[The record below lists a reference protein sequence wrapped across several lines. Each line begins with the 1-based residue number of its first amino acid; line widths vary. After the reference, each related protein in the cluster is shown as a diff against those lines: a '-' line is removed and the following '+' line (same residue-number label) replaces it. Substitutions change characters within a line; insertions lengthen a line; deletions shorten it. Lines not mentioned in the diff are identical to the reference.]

1 MPKKAHKSYSGGTVA
16 LQTAD
21 KTKLVC
27 QPQQAHNLSMAPNRV
42 ILLTAPPNRGKSST
56 CLQILARSAPFYKIF
71 VLHGTPG
78 TCEYDCVDHEVLHTC
93 PPPQYWKDQARE
105 AAKRWRAELV
115 LDVSGIQLGLCI
127 FVPVFSTVVDL
138 CLASRGRKS

>member
-78 TCEYDCVDHEVLHTC
+78 TCEYDCVKKC
-93 PPPQYWKDQARE
+93 
-105 AAKRWRAELV
+105 WR
-115 LDVSGIQLGLCI
+115 
-127 FVPVFSTVVDL
+127 DL
-138 CLASRGRKS
+138 SSVKSVMKWRVRSKK